1 MTTFDQRSGGTAAPS
16 QDRTAVAEQPTPR
29 FEERTTRW
37 GPVWVGAVVALP
49 VYVVLQMLF
58 IALGWIAFGVD
69 GAGAGVAA
77 SIASALLAIIALFVG
92 GLAGGTASSWRGG
105 SPSAAL
111 QGAMTWALSAVGLL
125 LLGLLGGGA
134 LAGSLGGLAQLVV
147 ATGPQQ
153 FAGNPAVVAQ
163 AIQAVQNAAG
173 WSALWLGLA
182 FAAAVIGTGTGAS
195 LTKGPRPA
203 SGGHGH

>member
-1 MTTFDQRSGGTAAPS
+1 MTTFDQSSSAGATATQERAVRSEERSTH
-16 QDRTAVAEQPTPR
+16 Q
-29 FEERTTRW
+29 EERTTRW
-37 GPVWVGAVVALP
+37 GPAWVGAVVALP

-58 IALGWIAFGVD
+58 IALGWIALGVD

-77 SIASALLAIIALFVG
+77 SIVSAVLAIIALFVG
-92 GLAGGTASSWRGG
+92 GLAGGTASSWRGS
-105 SPSAAL
+105 SPSTAL

-134 LAGSLGGLAQLVV
+134 LAGSLGGLIQLVV

-153 FAGNPAVVAQ
+153 FAGNPAVIAQ

-173 WSALWLGLA
+173 WSALWLGVA
-182 FAAAVIGTGTGAS
+182 FVAAVLGTGVGAS
-195 LTKGPRPA
+195 ATKGAR
-203 SGGHGH
+203 